1 MTHAGL
7 DPVQRDAALAS
18 TPVIDVAH
26 PRVQALARELQWPQ
40 ASVREQAVHLY
51 GAVRDGF
58 LYDPYHIDLSIEGMC
73 ASTVIER
80 GKGWCV
86 PKATLLAALCRA
98 LGIPARIGLA
108 DVKNHV
114 TTPRLRAMMDTDV
127 FYRHGY
133 VLIWIE
139 GRWVKAT
146 PAFNA
151 TLCEKMRV
159 SPLEFDGVHDSISH
173 PFDLE
178 GQQHMEYLTDHGGY
192 DEVPLDEIRP
202 VYERYYAR
210 LIAYRGGGWQQDV
223 EQHAG

>member
-1 MTHAGL
+1 MAKTEL
-7 DPVQRDAALAS
+7 DPMVRQAALAA
-18 TPVIDVAH
+18 TPVIDVMH
-26 PRVQALARELQWPQ
+26 PRVQALARELTLPD

-51 GAVRDGF
+51 GAVRDVF
-58 LYDPYHIDLSIEGMC
+58 LYDPYHIDLSVEGMR
-73 ASTVIER
+73 ASTVLER

-86 PKATLLAALCRA
+86 PKAALLAALCRA
-98 LGIPARIGLA
+98 LGIPARVGLA

-114 TTPRLRAMMDTDV
+114 TPPRLRAMMDTDV

-151 TLCEKMRV
+151 SLCEKMRV
-159 SPLEFDGVHDSISH
+159 GPLEFDGIHDSISH

-178 GQQHMEYLTDHGGY
+178 GQKHMEYLTDHGGY
-192 DEVPLDEIRP
+192 DDVPLEEIRP
-202 VYERYYAR
+202 VFERYYSR

-223 EQHAG
+223 ESQAN